1 MLGVLRLSDQVVPLL
16 AIVALTARIGDRQA
30 VLDLMANE
38 RTNERTKRS
47 ASESQGG
54 RTLDESNT
62 HRRLLHLI
70 ANVRVAVAVE
80 TVLHVAL
87 DTLPPVVASAVP
99 FRAPV
104 TDPVVVVA
112 TVGHRSISAFSA
124 RRRAN
129 CRQGQQGQE
138 QGRDQVTEETH
149 SWVAMSARVVV

>member
-30 VLDLMANE
+30 VLDLM
-38 RTNERTKRS
+38 TNERTKRS

>member
-30 VLDLMANE
+30 VLDLM
-38 RTNERTKRS
+38 TNERTKRS

-87 DTLPPVVASAVP
+87 DTRFSFKISQGEGLPYFLVIFAS
-99 FRAPV
+99 RA
-104 TDPVVVVA
+104 A
-112 TVGHRSISAFSA
+112 CKAFCRSSSSRSSSSSSTWISWINS
-124 RRRAN
+124 
-129 CRQGQQGQE
+129 
-138 QGRDQVTEETH
+138 
-149 SWVAMSARVVV
+149 SL

>member
-30 VLDLMANE
+30 VLDLM
-38 RTNERTKRS
+38 TNERTKRS

-70 ANVRVAVAVE
+70 ANVRVAVAVG

>member
-30 VLDLMANE
+30 VLDLVA
-38 RTNERTKRS
+38 NERTKRS

-124 RRRAN
+124 PRRAN